1 MKVNERFLTASE
13 GKMLTN
19 GTVYASSVRLGD
31 WDSADNW
38 HEVSKEEYERQFGK
52 FTMEYDKIE
61 ETQIIIV
68 QWSDVGFDYEQ
79 SDGSDIDFYAE
90 KLAEAL
96 LGSGQEFIEYQK

>member
-1 MKVNERFLTASE
+1 
-13 GKMLTN
+13 
-19 GTVYASSVRLGD
+19 
-31 WDSADNW
+31 
-38 HEVSKEEYERQFGK
+38 
-52 FTMEYDKIE
+52 MEYDKIE
-61 ETQIIIV
+61 ETQIIIA